1 MAEHCPTIGG
11 LSENGFNPEFDLKQL
26 VSDPTNSMHIWG
38 WLVSGFLV
46 LVTITISSHTIN
58 EHLQHYC
65 TPNIQRHK
73 VRVVA
78 YPAAY
83 AILAWL
89 SYLKY
94 NYETVLLF
102 FARLFESFAVYNLFM
117 CLQAYLE
124 PFRIRNEG
132 RKEEITTKVLG
143 IYNFKLKSKWGL
155 HFRVITDIL
164 VLQFP
169 IWNILSALISIF
181 AQIKGVYCDGQFSP
195 QGAYIY
201 LATIQFIS
209 LSIILMALFTYLSVF
224 SEEWKE
230 GNIRAHGM
238 FWCVKGPIMVIF
250 YLGDITLA
258 ILGYFEVIKD
268 KPATTSSGTYWPA
281 AAIKNGYYVL
291 IICLCMAFVAILMQ
305 IYFGLDAKEYQT
317 EQPEF
322 SYFDALSDGFL
333 AYIPQ
338 FIKNVFMCGGDTV
351 VLAKKRIHLRK
362 HRRLSDDEIDLIP
375 TANKDADYNNS
386 PSIHEY
392 LAQPLPS
399 LQTNK
404 YEQDRHHQHNFNA
417 LPLEPLGGSNTTS
430 TDKEEKEDAL
440 IVSSASLSQFK
451 SHDLE
456 RK

>member
-1 MAEHCPTIGG
+1 
-11 LSENGFNPEFDLKQL
+11 
-26 VSDPTNSMHIWG
+26 
-38 WLVSGFLV
+38 
-46 LVTITISSHTIN
+46 
-58 EHLQHYC
+58 
-65 TPNIQRHK
+65 
-73 VRVVA
+73 
-78 YPAAY
+78 
-83 AILAWL
+83 
-89 SYLKY
+89 
-94 NYETVLLF
+94 
-102 FARLFESFAVYNLFM
+102 
-117 CLQAYLE
+117 
-124 PFRIRNEG
+124 
-132 RKEEITTKVLG
+132 
-143 IYNFKLKSKWGL
+143 
-155 HFRVITDIL
+155 
-164 VLQFP
+164 
-169 IWNILSALISIF
+169 
-181 AQIKGVYCDGQFSP
+181 
-195 QGAYIY
+195 
-201 LATIQFIS
+201 
-209 LSIILMALFTYLSVF
+209 MALFTYLSVF
-224 SEEWKE
+224 NEEWKE

-305 IYFGLDAKEYQT
+305 LYFGLDAKEYQT
-317 EQPEF
+317 EQPDF

-404 YEQDRHHQHNFNA
+404 YEQDRHNQHNFNA

-430 TDKEEKEDAL
+430 TDKEKDDEL